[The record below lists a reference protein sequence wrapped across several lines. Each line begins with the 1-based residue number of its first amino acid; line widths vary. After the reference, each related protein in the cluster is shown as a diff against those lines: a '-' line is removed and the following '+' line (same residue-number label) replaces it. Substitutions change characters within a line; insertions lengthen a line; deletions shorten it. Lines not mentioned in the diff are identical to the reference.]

1 MFANMEDKDR
11 IFDGGSNFFA
21 LDELYMPPRM
31 ENFTL
36 DKETFTKVL
45 LGARLLL

>member
-1 MFANMEDKDR
+1 MFANMEDNDR

-21 LDELYMPPRM
+21 LDGLYMTPKM
-31 ENFTL
+31 ENRPL

-45 LGARLLL
+45 VWARLLL